1 MKKRKWNVKL
11 LAIFPVMILL
21 GFLYLYFTGFA
32 YPGKVT
38 ISQAYSFKEGEDGRR
53 YLLDQGHERLLC
65 MDQQNKLLYS
75 IENPQDDQKQTLYID
90 DFCADES
97 GNLYLQASCWDG
109 MHLSEEIILS
119 YDSHGRTQKVVR
131 QWDYSSEWVYK
142 HRIYGLSLQ
151 HGKLQY
157 VILNKDQIEVERDQK
172 TELDYSDA
180 ETRIP

>member
-75 IENPQDDQKQTLYID
+75 IENPQDDQKQTLYI
-90 DFCADES
+90 FPS
-97 GNLYLQASCWDG
+97 LSSTKRLSSKKTQSLIRVSAS
-109 MHLSEEIILS
+109 L
-119 YDSHGRTQKVVR
+119 
-131 QWDYSSEWVYK
+131 
-142 HRIYGLSLQ
+142 
-151 HGKLQY
+151 
-157 VILNKDQIEVERDQK
+157 
-172 TELDYSDA
+172 
-180 ETRIP
+180 